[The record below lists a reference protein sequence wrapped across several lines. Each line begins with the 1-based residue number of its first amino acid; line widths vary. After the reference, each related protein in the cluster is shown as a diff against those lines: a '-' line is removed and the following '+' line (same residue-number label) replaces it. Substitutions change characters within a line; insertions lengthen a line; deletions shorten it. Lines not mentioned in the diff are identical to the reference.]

1 MVQRRASLAP
11 DLKRK
16 SALWVMTR
24 KRKDTYRFQSFEAV
38 RGKWAMVG
46 MGSRGAAGR
55 AREEEREAVR
65 REEKGKGK
73 GDVEVA
79 EVRRFEGVGA
89 LEGVIAQPL

>member
-1 MVQRRASLAP
+1 
-11 DLKRK
+11 
-16 SALWVMTR
+16 
-24 KRKDTYRFQSFEAV
+24 
-38 RGKWAMVG
+38 MVG
-46 MGSRGAAGR
+46 IGSRGAAGR

-73 GDVEVA
+73 CDVEVA